1 MPKHHSEDYKI
12 SAVQY
17 YLDNKTTYSNVCKI
31 FKCSGRSLKRWIEKY
46 KKDKYIKRYDRKSI
60 SYKITKEQVK
70 YAIKKLKEN
79 QQITMNELVKLLKR
93 NIKILILHLNG

>member
-31 FKCSGRSLKRWIEKY
+31 FKCSERSLKRWIERY
-46 KKDKYIKRYDRKSI
+46 KKDKSIKRYDRKSI
-60 SYKITKEQVK
+60 SYKITKEQGVIDILGNEMK
-70 YAIKKLKEN
+70 YFSKN
-79 QQITMNELVKLLKR
+79 NF
-93 NIKILILHLNG
+93 